1 MSDMEGETKEN
12 AWNTLRWRSGS
23 IDIIKEGLTEKK
35 TKKSSGSIGLWAL
48 SVMVFY
54 AVNGGAF
61 GIEDIVAAGGPYF
74 ALVGECV
81 NVCVVV

>member
-1 MSDMEGETKEN
+1 
-12 AWNTLRWRSGS
+12 
-23 IDIIKEGLTEKK
+23 
-35 TKKSSGSIGLWAL
+35 
-48 SVMVFY
+48 MVFY

-81 NVCVVV
+81 NVCVVE